1 MRRKWYFLVQNC
13 GGGGVLRRNCHFLVQ
28 KGCRE
33 AGFCDGNGTFW
44 CRVVAEAVVL
54 ALCQIVGKIDLVSYL
69 NGKGCEMFIYC

>member
-1 MRRKWYFLVQNC
+1 MA
-13 GGGGVLRRNCHFLVQ
+13 
-28 KGCRE
+28 E
-33 AGFCDGNGTFW
+33 AGFCDENGIFW

>member
-1 MRRKWYFLVQNC
+1 MAGFCDDSGTFW
-13 GGGGVLRRNCHFLVQ
+13 
-28 KGCRE
+28 CRVVAE
-33 AGFCDGNGTFW
+33 AGFCDGNGIFW